1 MMLAGAAR
9 EEKGSVAGQ
18 GQVRLLGDCR
28 GGIRE
33 FVNDADRPAFLERE
47 LMGFDVEITVD
58 RSTCMVVNSGLQVPH
73 PHPIPSAPFPG
84 MLVHP
89 CHLQAP

>member
-47 LMGFDVEITVD
+47 LMGFDVD
-58 RSTCMVVNSGLQVPH
+58 RYRWVRVHGLTRGPVA
-73 PHPIPSAPFPG
+73 IYMF
-84 MLVHP
+84 
-89 CHLQAP
+89 

>member
-47 LMGFDVEITVD
+47 LMGFDVDEY
-58 RSTCMVVNSGLQVPH
+58 
-73 PHPIPSAPFPG
+73 
-84 MLVHP
+84 
-89 CHLQAP
+89 